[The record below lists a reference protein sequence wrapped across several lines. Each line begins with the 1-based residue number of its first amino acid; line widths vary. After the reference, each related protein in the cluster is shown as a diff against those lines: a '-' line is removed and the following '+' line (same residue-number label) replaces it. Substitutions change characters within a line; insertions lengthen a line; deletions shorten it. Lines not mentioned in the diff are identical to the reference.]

1 MSSDKGLVGHV
12 PYLRRFARALTGSQV
27 TGDACV
33 VAALEDV
40 LADKSSN
47 VPARIAL
54 YRSVLAKVNALDA
67 IPISATA
74 SQSADLEAVQR
85 NLAVLTPVGR
95 QAFLLVAM
103 EGFSLEET
111 AQVLEMSTDEVESL
125 LEDANQDIAS
135 QIATDV
141 VIIEDEP
148 LIAMDLQVLVQGLG
162 HRVVRVARTER
173 QAIEAV
179 RQTRPGLVLADIQLA
194 DGSSG
199 LDAVNEI
206 LPLHSVPV
214 IFITAF
220 PERLLTGTKPVPAG
234 QRLGCDQPSAVLRY
248 PQQAGVI
255 GPSSDMRAYLALA
268 AGEQL
273 LALLRFRLPAVGVL
287 GGAPGEVRLP
297 AHAPLGARE
306 AALALLV
313 ALLLLERGV
322 RVPVAVGRLSGCG
335 GRCGHEG

>member
-1 MSSDKGLVGHV
+1 MSSDTGLVGHV
-12 PYLRRFARALTGSQV
+12 PYLRRFARALTGSQA

-33 VAALEDV
+33 VAALEGV
-40 LADKSSN
+40 LDGKSPD
-47 VPARIAL
+47 VPARIGL
-54 YRSVLAKVNALDA
+54 YRSVLAAVNALDA
-67 IPISATA
+67 IPVS
-74 SQSADLEAVQR
+74 SSGCRSSDLEAVQR

-103 EGFSLEET
+103 EGFSLED
-111 AQVLEMSTDEVESL
+111 AASVLDTSADEVGLL

-162 HRVVRVARTER
+162 HRVVRVARTEQ
-173 QAIEAV
+173 QAILAI

-206 LPLHSVPV
+206 LPIHSVPV

-220 PERLLTGTKPVPAG
+220 PERLLTGTKPEPTFLVRKPYA
-234 QRLGCDQPSAVLRY
+234 PEAVKAVIS
-248 PQQAGVI
+248 QALFFDVR
-255 GPSSDMRAYLALA
+255 SKRA
-268 AGEQL
+268 
-273 LALLRFRLPAVGVL
+273 
-287 GGAPGEVRLP
+287 
-297 AHAPLGARE
+297 
-306 AALALLV
+306 
-313 ALLLLERGV
+313 
-322 RVPVAVGRLSGCG
+322 
-335 GRCGHEG
+335 

>member
-40 LADKSSN
+40 LADKSSD

-125 LEDANQDIAS
+125 LEDANQYIAS

-220 PERLLTGTKPVPAG
+220 PERLLTGTKPEPTFLVRKPYTQEAVKAVISQALFFDIRSKPA
-234 QRLGCDQPSAVLRY
+234 
-248 PQQAGVI
+248 
-255 GPSSDMRAYLALA
+255 
-268 AGEQL
+268 
-273 LALLRFRLPAVGVL
+273 
-287 GGAPGEVRLP
+287 
-297 AHAPLGARE
+297 
-306 AALALLV
+306 
-313 ALLLLERGV
+313 
-322 RVPVAVGRLSGCG
+322 
-335 GRCGHEG
+335 

>member
-1 MSSDKGLVGHV
+1 MSSDQGLVGHV

-27 TGDACV
+27 TGDGCV
-33 VAALEDV
+33 VAALEGV
-40 LADKSSN
+40 LAGKSSG
-47 VPARIAL
+47 VSARIAL
-54 YRSVLAKVNALDA
+54 YRSVLAEVNALDA
-67 IPISATA
+67 IPVSAGV
-74 SQSADLEAVQR
+74 SQSADIEAVQR

-103 EGFSLEET
+103 EGFSLQEA
-111 AQVLEMSTDEVESL
+111 AQVLDMSADEVGSL

-148 LIAMDLQVLVQGLG
+148 LIAMDLQVLVQELG
-162 HRVVRVARTER
+162 HRVVRVARTEQ

-206 LPLHSVPV
+206 LPHHSVPV

-220 PERLLTGTKPVPAG
+220 PERLLTGTKPEPTFLVRKPYA
-234 QRLGCDQPSAVLRY
+234 PEAVKAVIS
-248 PQQAGVI
+248 QALFFDVR
-255 GPSSDMRAYLALA
+255 SKRA
-268 AGEQL
+268 
-273 LALLRFRLPAVGVL
+273 
-287 GGAPGEVRLP
+287 
-297 AHAPLGARE
+297 
-306 AALALLV
+306 
-313 ALLLLERGV
+313 
-322 RVPVAVGRLSGCG
+322 
-335 GRCGHEG
+335 

>member
-1 MSSDKGLVGHV
+1 
-12 PYLRRFARALTGSQV
+12 
-27 TGDACV
+27 
-33 VAALEDV
+33 
-40 LADKSSN
+40 
-47 VPARIAL
+47 
-54 YRSVLAKVNALDA
+54 
-67 IPISATA
+67 
-74 SQSADLEAVQR
+74 
-85 NLAVLTPVGR
+85 LAVLTPVGR

-220 PERLLTGTKPVPAG
+220 PERLLTGTKPEPTFLVRKPYTQEAVKAVISQALFFDIRSKPA
-234 QRLGCDQPSAVLRY
+234 
-248 PQQAGVI
+248 
-255 GPSSDMRAYLALA
+255 
-268 AGEQL
+268 
-273 LALLRFRLPAVGVL
+273 
-287 GGAPGEVRLP
+287 
-297 AHAPLGARE
+297 
-306 AALALLV
+306 
-313 ALLLLERGV
+313 
-322 RVPVAVGRLSGCG
+322 
-335 GRCGHEG
+335 

>member
-12 PYLRRFARALTGSQV
+12 PYLRRFARAVTGSQV

-40 LADKSSN
+40 LADKSSE

-103 EGFSLEET
+103 EGFSLEDT

-125 LEDANQDIAS
+125 L
-135 QIATDV
+135 
-141 VIIEDEP
+141 EDEP

-194 DGSSG
+194 DGTSR
-199 LDAVNEI
+199 LDAVNAF
-206 LPLHSVPV
+206 LH
-214 IFITAF
+214 IF
-220 PERLLTGTKPVPAG
+220 
-234 QRLGCDQPSAVLRY
+234 S
-248 PQQAGVI
+248 
-255 GPSSDMRAYLALA
+255 
-268 AGEQL
+268 
-273 LALLRFRLPAVGVL
+273 
-287 GGAPGEVRLP
+287 
-297 AHAPLGARE
+297 
-306 AALALLV
+306 
-313 ALLLLERGV
+313 
-322 RVPVAVGRLSGCG
+322 
-335 GRCGHEG
+335 